1 MFPFWF
7 SRISVRLSR
16 HHCYYLKYKYSENGL
31 INHEKSPDGKFTN
44 LWIVIL
50 LKSKTSQPRYLWK
63 KIRKKGPPVIVVK
76 KRRTFSPPSL
86 SEKTDIIAPVFT
98 KQTAESAPAG
108 INSSAVETHIPEA
121 PARKKKKKRHRFS
134 RPSHWPREY
143 THECVEKIKAQFPHL
158 RAEGGGFIPLK
169 IGISNDISAFLAEH
183 PKTELTM
190 DEWLCAVSCIT
201 SRRVYLQRTA
211 VAGVPRYGLD
221 GHPKG
226 QVSESEAQS
235 AGRRLVILE
244 QKWLRMQAQQ
254 ENISEQ

>member
-1 MFPFWF
+1 
-7 SRISVRLSR
+7 
-16 HHCYYLKYKYSENGL
+16 
-31 INHEKSPDGKFTN
+31 
-44 LWIVIL
+44 
-50 LKSKTSQPRYLWK
+50 
-63 KIRKKGPPVIVVK
+63 
-76 KRRTFSPPSL
+76 TFSLPSL

-98 KQTAESAPAG
+98 EQTAESAPAG

-121 PARKKKKKRHRFS
+121 PARKKKKKRHRFP
-134 RPSHWPREY
+134 RPSHWTREY
-143 THECVEKIKAQFPHL
+143 THECVEKIKALFPHL

-169 IGISNDISAFLAEH
+169 IGINNDISAFLAEH
-183 PKTELTM
+183 PETELTM

-226 QVSESEAQS
+226 QVSDSEAQS
-235 AGRRLVILE
+235 AGRRLATLE

-254 ENISEQ
+254 ENISGQ